1 MLALAIGKEK
11 GTISED
17 FYLKILREMGN
28 IPDKIGAILAQNDKI
43 ADFAKHLHTL
53 PILSIWVEV
62 TISPWLW
69 KVL

>member
-43 ADFAKHLHTL
+43 ADFAKTFTYAANLIYL
-53 PILSIWVEV
+53 GRGYNF
-62 TISPWLW
+62 PWLW